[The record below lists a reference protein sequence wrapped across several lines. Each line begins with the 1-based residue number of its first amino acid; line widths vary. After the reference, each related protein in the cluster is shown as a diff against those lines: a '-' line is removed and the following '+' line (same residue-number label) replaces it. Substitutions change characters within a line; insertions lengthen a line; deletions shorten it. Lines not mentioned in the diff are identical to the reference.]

1 MEQTPSDS
9 KAPSMIILTTLASIA
24 LIALSTEVIAAAL
37 GRLPTGPRE
46 SRETQT
52 RAVSFG
58 LAGAPA
64 RV

>member
-1 MEQTPSDS
+1 
-9 KAPSMIILTTLASIA
+9 MIILTTLASIA
-24 LIALSTEVIAAAL
+24 LIALSTEVIATAL
-37 GRLPTGPRE
+37 GRLPAGPRE
-46 SRETQT
+46 SRKSST